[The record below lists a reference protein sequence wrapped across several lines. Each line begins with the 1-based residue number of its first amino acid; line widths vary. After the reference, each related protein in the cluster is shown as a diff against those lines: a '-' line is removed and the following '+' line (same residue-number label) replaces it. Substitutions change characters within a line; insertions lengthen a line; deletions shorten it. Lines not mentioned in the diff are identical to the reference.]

1 MDLKKIEYFL
11 CSAESLNFS
20 HAAKQLYISQQAL
33 SRQIQMLER
42 EWGEKLFERTNT
54 GLALTEVGRKA
65 CEIFRPLVSGLYR
78 GEEELQT
85 FIKYKQQVIR
95 FAYFSSIPYSEII
108 LPMVTEMQRLNPEVS
123 IRMLAVD
130 RGLEMELLESDSVDF
145 VVSLNEEDAAWEHV
159 VRNVIRTSDAK
170 IVVSDHHP
178 WYERSRVTEEDLA
191 EEAFIVY
198 ENKGLGAVDR
208 YFKNVRAKERI
219 AAPNVDTFMGM
230 LAQGQ
235 GFAIMGEDF
244 RHGEGRFRLLDL
256 PACYA
261 HKAEI
266 ILAYKKL
273 HPLRELF
280 EQMKKAAG
288 RLEHDG
294 K

>member
-33 SRQIQMLER
+33 SRQIQMLEQ

-123 IRMLAVD
+123 IRML
-130 RGLEMELLESDSVDF
+130 
-145 VVSLNEEDAAWEHV
+145 
-159 VRNVIRTSDAK
+159 
-170 IVVSDHHP
+170 
-178 WYERSRVTEEDLA
+178 
-191 EEAFIVY
+191 
-198 ENKGLGAVDR
+198 
-208 YFKNVRAKERI
+208 
-219 AAPNVDTFMGM
+219 
-230 LAQGQ
+230 
-235 GFAIMGEDF
+235 
-244 RHGEGRFRLLDL
+244 DL

-288 RLEHDG
+288 MLEHTG